1 MTMQKYRVGR
11 MTIETA
17 YVGCYRSTLRDKTGE
32 VLACG
37 ESQTGWTEAV
47 RNMGRT
53 YQDAVER
60 RIFPQRT
67 SAAVA

>member
-1 MTMQKYRVGR
+1 MQKHRVGR
-11 MTIETA
+11 MTIETE
-17 YVGCYRSTLRDKTGE
+17 YVGGYRSTLRDKTGE

-37 ESQTGWTEAV
+37 ESQAGWTEAV

-60 RIFPQRT
+60 RIFHPQT
-67 SAAVA
+67 SAAAA